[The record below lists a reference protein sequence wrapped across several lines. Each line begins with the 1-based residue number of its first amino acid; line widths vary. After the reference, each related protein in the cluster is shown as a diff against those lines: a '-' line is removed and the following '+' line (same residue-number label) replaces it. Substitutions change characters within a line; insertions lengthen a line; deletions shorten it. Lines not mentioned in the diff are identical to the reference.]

1 MIEAEINTEKIEHTL
16 DKVRDYGASFFDAP
30 EEELRTDSEFAAK
43 VAADEE
49 AKAKKEALSKAR
61 KERATAI
68 DELLKK
74 RKELDKEIQKALT
87 EFTKDYGSYHTS
99 YRNAEDLFDSFWDWF
114 LIG

>member
-1 MIEAEINTEKIEHTL
+1 MKYFSEHL
-16 DKVRDYGASFFDAP
+16 NKLFDS
-30 EEELRTDSEFAAK
+30 EEELKKAEAAK

-114 LIG
+114 FLG

>member
-1 MIEAEINTEKIEHTL
+1 MKYFSEHL
-16 DKVRDYGASFFDAP
+16 NKLFDT
-30 EEELRTDSEFAAK
+30 EEELKEAEAAK